1 MIEAHVLHDI
11 VNLIYI
17 DIILLLMIIFFLDLI
32 ILLHGILCN
41 ASIKALQRQ
50 PLLRILRDGEQSHL
64 RFNTCSSILTIISIL
79 WLMFVAQFP
88 KLVSLLIQR
97 GLSGPWIARVIEAL
111 LVSSHSHGHLLRDL
125 QFIVQVAVVV
135 GIADIS
141 ICLFKE
147 FVGSALVFA
156 IDWCQSLYQAVLPL
170 VL

>member
-1 MIEAHVLHDI
+1 
-11 VNLIYI
+11 
-17 DIILLLMIIFFLDLI
+17 
-32 ILLHGILCN
+32 
-41 ASIKALQRQ
+41 
-50 PLLRILRDGEQSHL
+50 
-64 RFNTCSSILTIISIL
+64 
-79 WLMFVAQFP
+79 MFVAQFP